1 MYTVSVNSNDHD
13 FQNISYHVNKLSKPK
28 NQELKEDEYYLGD
41 IELSIKYNKSVIKVK
56 KYKDK
61 TIVGIE
67 YEPRYI
73 EFIELSSANIETIKK
88 FISDSHDVYDND
100 HYVKKDSISIW
111 TPQGQS
117 PGLYWDF
124 YTTLVKRD
132 TNTVILDEN
141 IKDELYNDVNKF
153 IKNESVLSCGK

>member
-13 FQNISYHVNKLSKPK
+13 FQNVSYHVNKLSNPK
-28 NQELKEDEYYLGD
+28 NQELKDDEYYLGD
-41 IELSIKYNKSVIKVK
+41 IEVSIKYNKNIIKIK

-61 TIVGIE
+61 TIVGTQ
-67 YEPRYI
+67 YEPKYI
-73 EFIELSSANIETIKK
+73 DFIELSSANIETIKK

-117 PGLYWDF
+117 PRLYWDF
-124 YTTLVKRD
+124 YST
-132 TNTVILDEN
+132 
-141 IKDELYNDVNKF
+141 Y
-153 IKNESVLSCGK
+153 KNH

>member
-1 MYTVSVNSNDHD
+1 MTLSYINSR
-13 FQNISYHVNKLSKPK
+13 
-28 NQELKEDEYYLGD
+28 D
-41 IELSIKYNKSVIKVK
+41 INHNVI
-56 KYKDK
+56 YIC
-61 TIVGIE
+61 TE

-117 PGLYWDF
+117 PGLYWSF
-124 YTTLVKRD
+124 YST
-132 TNTVILDEN
+132 
-141 IKDELYNDVNKF
+141 Y
-153 IKNESVLSCGK
+153 KNH